1 MEYTLT
7 TMAHDTVSD
16 ASGDVVR
23 IDLPQTLGAQASEIV
38 DELTAELIRRRGC
51 PMTRLRQNGPDGH
64 NHHSS
69 SWHGRGR
76 YTATLY
82 S

>member
-7 TMAHDTVSD
+7 TMARDTVSD

-38 DELTAELIRRRGC
+38 DELTAELIRRRGV
-51 PMTRLRQNGPDGH
+51 PDDAAPPEWPRRPQ
-64 NHHSS
+64 SP
-69 SWHGRGR
+69 
-76 YTATLY
+76 LQ
-82 S
+82 